1 MVANNTRI
9 LAITAMLAGLVLP
22 FSGCGGAFV
31 EVGPVSFTA
40 EIGGGTLLED
50 IFTRKG
56 GVPIT
61 HQEDFCDMPSE
72 EALEDQ
78 FLQVGDIDISKF
90 VRLSRLE
97 LVESTIT
104 ATQGDFNFLSSMTV
118 RFIPAPVN
126 GVEQDPV
133 VLGTASNANGLGT
146 VVVLTPPEPVDFL
159 DLIQQNDAN
168 PSSECPKLELEVTVR
183 AVPTQDVTYIAEV
196 SIDAYAEIG
205 SF

>member
-1 MVANNTRI
+1 MA
-9 LAITAMLAGLVLP
+9 AMLAGLVLP
-22 FSGCGGAFV
+22 FSGCGGPFV
-31 EVGPVSFTA
+31 EVGPVSFTT
-40 EIGGGTLLED
+40 EIGSGTLLED

-56 GVPIT
+56 GVPIS

-78 FLQVGDIDISKF
+78 FLQVGEIDISKF

-104 ATQGDFNFLSSMTV
+104 ATQGDFNFLSAMTV

-126 GVEQDPV
+126 GVAQDPV

-146 VVVLTPPEPVDFL
+146 VVVLTPPAPVDFL

-183 AVPTQDVTYIAEV
+183 AIPSQDVSYTAEV

>member
-1 MVANNTRI
+1 MAANITRI
-9 LAITAMLAGLVLP
+9 LAVASMVAGLLLT

-31 EVGPVSFTA
+31 EVGPVRFSTQ
-40 EIGGGTLLED
+40 IGSGTLLED

-56 GVPIT
+56 GIPIS
-61 HQEDFCDMPSE
+61 HREDFCDMPTE
-72 EALEDQ
+72 AALEDQ
-78 FLQVGDIDISKF
+78 FLQVGNVDISKF

-97 LVESTIT
+97 LVETTIT
-104 ATQGDFNFLSSMTV
+104 ATQGDFNFLSAMTV

-126 GVEQDPV
+126 GIAQDPV

-146 VVVLTPPEPVDFL
+146 VVVLTPPGTVDFL

-168 PSSECPKLELEVTVR
+168 PSNKCPQLEMEVTVR
-183 AVPTQDVTYIAEV
+183 AIPTQDVAYTAEV

>member
-1 MVANNTRI
+1 LVANNTRI
-9 LAITAMLAGLVLP
+9 LAMAAMVVGLVLS
-22 FSGCGGAFV
+22 FSGCGGPFV
-31 EVGPVSFTA
+31 EVGPVSFTT
-40 EIGGGTLLED
+40 EIGSGTLLED

-56 GVPIT
+56 GVPIS

-72 EALEDQ
+72 QALEEQ
-78 FLQVGDIDISKF
+78 FLQVGDVDISKF

-104 ATQGDFNFLSSMTV
+104 ATQGDFNFLSAMTV

-126 GVEQDPV
+126 GAEQDPV

-146 VVVLTPPEPVDFL
+146 VVVLTPPAPVDFL

-183 AVPTQDVTYIAEV
+183 AIPTQDVSYTAEV